1 MGLIIILVLVGLVI
15 SYVLAEEFME
25 IASKKGYS
33 NRKYFWYCFLFGL
46 AGYLI
51 VIALPTIEE
60 GAHKKDF
67 RVEENNTIDKYEDKN
82 EYIGNF
88 PKFDFSDEDGLKQ
101 CPNCG
106 TCHDSAYEVCPAC
119 KYTYNK

>member
-1 MGLIIILVLVGLVI
+1 MGLIIVLVLVGLVI
-15 SYVLAEEFME
+15 SYVLSEEFME
-25 IASKKGYS
+25 IASKKGYY
-33 NRKYFWYCFLFGL
+33 NRKYFWYCFLFGI

-51 VIALPTIEE
+51 VIALPTKEE
-60 GAHKKDF
+60 GVHKKGF
-67 RVEENNTIDKYEDKN
+67 SVENNTIDKHEDKN

-88 PKFDFSDEDGLKQ
+88 PEFDFSDEDGLKQ

>member
-25 IASKKGYS
+25 IASQKGYS
-33 NRKYFWYCFLFGL
+33 NRKYFWYCFLFGV

-60 GAHKKDF
+60 GVHKKDF
-67 RVEENNTIDKYEDKN
+67 SVEENNTIDKYKDK
-82 EYIGNF
+82 
-88 PKFDFSDEDGLKQ
+88 K
-101 CPNCG
+101 
-106 TCHDSAYEVCPAC
+106 
-119 KYTYNK
+119 

>member
-1 MGLIIILVLVGLVI
+1 MYYQKSLWKSHPKKDIIIENIFGI
-15 SYVLAEEFME
+15 Y
-25 IASKKGYS
+25 
-33 NRKYFWYCFLFGL
+33 LFGI

-51 VIALPTIEE
+51 VIALPTKEE
-60 GAHKKDF
+60 GVHKKGF
-67 RVEENNTIDKYEDKN
+67 SVENNTIYKHEDKN

>member
-1 MGLIIILVLVGLVI
+1 MGLIIVLVLVGLVI
-15 SYVLAEEFME
+15 SYVLSEEFME
-25 IASKKGYS
+25 IASNKGYY
-33 NRKYFWYCFLFGL
+33 NRKYFWYCFLFGI

-51 VIALPTIEE
+51 VIALPAKEE
-60 GAHKKDF
+60 GVHQKGF
-67 RVEENNTIDKYEDKN
+67 SVENNTIDKHEDKN

-88 PKFDFSDEDGLKQ
+88 PKSDFSNEDGLKQ